1 MGIWQR
7 LLNCTLLLSA
17 LGPASS
23 LRNVTGIQGGSVDLS
38 GNLPLPDILNR
49 LITWSFNSNAQIA
62 TQFPNNPPRYNP
74 AYENRSEL
82 FVNTTLQ
89 LRDLTA
95 ADRGDYTLSVQDLTS
110 SITTTESVRL
120 TVYSILTPPS
130 LTFLPANESYQ
141 INGTNV
147 TLHCD
152 ARGQTVDSYSFHRG
166 QEDACSQNHVTCTG
180 PNLNFHPIIKH
191 DEGDYTCTIH
201 NPISNSTSASLHVKV
216 AVPVSEVTIQ
226 SNTSSNELLW
236 TGKDSVSLNCSALGT
251 DVRFSWNHNGVPM
264 PPNIRYHLNQN
275 NSTII
280 ITPVQRDDD
289 GPFTC
294 VATNYINTLTS
305 PPLNLNLAWHP
316 EDHIICSAS
325 KTDHTVQLLCSWT
338 GGFPAAD
345 VRMLFQN
352 QSETGQHQVIRNVS
366 LNSINPR
373 DDLSC
378 YGAQGGQEVS
388 CVLKLDIPQAAGFT
402 NHSSTEAVEGTSA
415 TMTVSLIP
423 GPSVL
428 NAWAVQPETQ
438 ILPSTFTWFSFTSE
452 NNSVPEGGKF
462 MVTSTDYTSNL
473 TISSVTMN
481 EIGTYECRAENLFGS
496 SSFFFILNVT
506 SDRVS
511 SSSGLGPGEIAGI
524 VIGTLAGLAIVG
536 AIAFAIAFFVV
547 KKRKAS
553 TGERQTPLHRTV
565 ISAATTKEREA
576 ADTPD
581 IHIYEDPNPIYET
594 VYNTVYDT
602 VILGGEQ
609 QQSDKAKYS
618 CVIL

>member
-1 MGIWQR
+1 M
-7 LLNCTLLLSA
+7 LLTRSLLTWALILSA
-17 LGPASS
+17 AGPASS

-38 GNLPLPDILNR
+38 VNLLLPEIQNR
-49 LITWSFNSNAQIA
+49 AIAWSFNSNVQIV
-62 TQFPNNPPRYNP
+62 TQYTDNPPRYSLE
-74 AYENRSEL
+74 YENRCEL

-95 ADRGDYTLSVQDLTS
+95 ADRGEYTLTVQDLIS
-110 SITTTESVRL
+110 LDTTTESVRL
-120 TVYSILTPPS
+120 TVYSPASS
-130 LTFLPANESYQ
+130 LR
-141 INGTNV
+141 NV
-147 TLHCD
+147 TGILGGSVD
-152 ARGQTVDSYSFHRG
+152 LSANLLLPDIQNRLIAWDFNSTVLIVAQYTDNPPHYTPEY
-166 QEDACSQNHVTCTG
+166 EDRCELFENITIQLRDLTAADQ
-180 PNLNFHPIIKH
+180 
-191 DEGDYTCTIH
+191 GDYTLSVQDLTSLIITTESVRLTVYSPASSLRNVTGILGGSVDLSANLPLPDIQNRLIAWDFNSSVLIVAQYTD
-201 NPISNSTSASLHVKV
+201 NPPFYNPEYENRCELFVNTTLQLRDLTAADQGDYTLSAQDLISSIITT
-216 AVPVSEVTIQ
+216 E
-226 SNTSSNELLW
+226 
-236 TGKDSVSLNCSALGT
+236 SVRLT
-251 DVRFSWNHNGVPM
+251 V
-264 PPNIRYHLNQN
+264 IRY
-275 NSTII
+275 
-280 ITPVQRDDD
+280 
-289 GPFTC
+289 
-294 VATNYINTLTS
+294 
-305 PPLNLNLAWHP
+305 P

-325 KTDHTVQLLCSWT
+325 KTDQTVQLLCSWT

-345 VRMLFQN
+345 VRMFFQN

-366 LNSINPR
+366 LKSINPR
-373 DDLSC
+373 DELSC

-388 CVLKLDIPQAAGFT
+388 CVLKLDIPQAVGFT

-415 TMTVSLIP
+415 TMTVSLIL

-452 NNSVPEGGKF
+452 NNPVPEGGKF

-536 AIAFAIAFFVV
+536 AIAFFIL

-565 ISAATTKEREA
+565 ISAATTKESEA
-576 ADTPD
+576 VETPND
-581 IHIYEDPNPIYET
+581 HIYEKPDPYET
-594 VYNTVYDT
+594 V
-602 VILGGEQ
+602 LSGGRGFQ
-609 QQSDKAKYS
+609 TRT
-618 CVIL
+618 